1 MHLVPE
7 KLQRSTD
14 QIRKQ
19 KRTKIT
25 DMGKVIHRRT
35 TAVHTHAIAVHRLKN
50 LSGTGERIKESDF
63 HLHISIRETS
73 LKHN

>member
-1 MHLVPE
+1 
-7 KLQRSTD
+7 
-14 QIRKQ
+14 
-19 KRTKIT
+19 
-25 DMGKVIHRRT
+25 MGKVIHRRT
-35 TAVHTHAIAVHRLKN
+35 TAVHTYAIAVHRLKN